1 MTRVNLIQKDQ
12 APPVLKSLYEKIE
25 AKGASIHNAHKLLA
39 HNPRVLRNF
48 LRLGVSLLSE
58 TVLPPK
64 LREMAI
70 IRVARLTGSDYEWA
84 SHYPIAL
91 EMGVSE
97 EQAAAVAHWSETELF
112 NLEEAALLRYTDEVA
127 GTGIVSDEAFEALRQ
142 HLAEQ
147 AIVELTL
154 IIGFYRMVA
163 RFVIALEVE
172 IDTGRESSLR
182 GLLGEKSQA
191 LPDIT

>member
-1 MTRVNLIQKDQ
+1 MVQKDQ
-12 APPVLKSLYEKIE
+12 ASPDLKALYEKIE
-25 AKGASIHNAHKLLA
+25 ARGASIHNAHKLLA

-58 TVLPPK
+58 TVLPPR

-70 IRVARLTGSDYEWA
+70 IRIAKLTGSDYEWA

-97 EQAAAVAHWSETELF
+97 EQAAAVANWSETELF
-112 NLEEAALLRYTDEVA
+112 NPEEAALLRYTDEVA
-127 GTGIVSDEAFEALRQ
+127 GAGPVSDEAFEALRQ
-142 HLAEQ
+142 YLAEQ

-163 RFVIALEVE
+163 RFVMALEVE
-172 IDTGRESSLR
+172 IDTDRKSSLR
-182 GLLGEKSQA
+182 GLLGENKQA
-191 LPDIT
+191 RPDIT